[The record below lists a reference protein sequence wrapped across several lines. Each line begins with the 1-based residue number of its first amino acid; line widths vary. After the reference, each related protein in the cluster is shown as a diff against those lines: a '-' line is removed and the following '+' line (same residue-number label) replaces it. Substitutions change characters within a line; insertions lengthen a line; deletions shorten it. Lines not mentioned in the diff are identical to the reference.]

1 MLNNLTPAQVAELLA
16 IQQSQQKRTLDD
28 KVWTQESSRPLGT
41 KIYFTSRG
49 DNFNDK
55 NNIGGGDFLK
65 LTHSIGNAVT
75 QDIVID
81 LNSESNKTYIHE
93 GYVMWENADFDTL
106 SLIIIPCVTTYTAG
120 INTNYNLYGGYI
132 VIPAAGNGTITPTNI
147 QLVEMPISGD
157 KGVRSTAFWN
167 ATWNKVTG
175 QYENIT
181 PAPNG
186 DGVFN
191 MFTVE
196 ITLSR
201 FVNDWLLLN
210 NGFMMLQSAESEQ
223 LGAGMRL
230 KLIIKTNGE
239 DHDWKAAVGLV
250 FHREQSC

>member
-157 KGVRSTAFWN
+157 KV
-167 ATWNKVTG
+167 
-175 QYENIT
+175 
-181 PAPNG
+181 
-186 DGVFN
+186 
-191 MFTVE
+191 
-196 ITLSR
+196 
-201 FVNDWLLLN
+201 
-210 NGFMMLQSAESEQ
+210 
-223 LGAGMRL
+223 
-230 KLIIKTNGE
+230 
-239 DHDWKAAVGLV
+239 
-250 FHREQSC
+250 